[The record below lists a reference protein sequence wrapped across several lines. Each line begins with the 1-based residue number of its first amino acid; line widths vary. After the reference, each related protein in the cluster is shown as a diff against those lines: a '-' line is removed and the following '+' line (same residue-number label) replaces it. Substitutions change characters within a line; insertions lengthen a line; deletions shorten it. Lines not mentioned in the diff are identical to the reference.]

1 MVRIRLQRV
10 GKKRQPS
17 YRVIVID
24 SDAPATG
31 RPVETIG
38 HYNPRTEPIT
48 YEIDRERALYWL
60 GVGAQ
65 PSEAVARLL
74 IKSGIMDAVARRQ
87 AGDDVEVGEE
97 KAEPAIA
104 PVAAGEI
111 EGVLEEEE

>member
-17 YRVIVID
+17 YRVVVID
-24 SDAPATG
+24 SEAPAQG

-38 HYNPRTEPIT
+38 HYNPRTDPIT

-60 GVGAQ
+60 RVGAQ
-65 PSEAVARLL
+65 PSEAVHRLL
-74 IKSGIMDAVARRQ
+74 VKSGVIDTLTGMK
-87 AGDDVEVGEE
+87 AGKEVEVREE
-97 KAEPAIA
+97 EAEPARV

-111 EGVLEEEE
+111 EGAIEEEE

>member
-17 YRVIVID
+17 YRVVVID

-65 PSEAVARLL
+65 PSEAVHRLL
-74 IKSGIMDAVARRQ
+74 VKSGIMDMFARMK
-87 AGDDVEVGEE
+87 AGEEVEVREE
-97 KAEPAIA
+97 EAEPAIA